1 MGSGFR
7 WNDARE
13 EARAMTRQYELVE
26 RVLSYEP
33 DADEALLN
41 RAYVY
46 AMKAHGNQKR
56 ASGAPFISH
65 PLEVAAI
72 LAEMRLDGATI
83 ATALL
88 HDTIEDTGATRGE
101 IDAMFGPEIGSLV
114 DGLTKIKKLDLVTKK
129 GEQAENFR
137 KLLLAISSDIRVL
150 LVKLADRLHNM
161 RTLKHMKPAKRKLI
175 AEETMD
181 IYAPL
186 AGRMGMQWL
195 REELEDHAFRWLNP
209 EAYAAVVERLKALRE
224 RNQGLIGEIQSALTA
239 KLEEAKLAAAVVDR
253 EKKPYAIWSK
263 MERKQISLEQLSDI
277 YGFRIIVGDD
287 AADCYRA
294 LAAVHTTW
302 HAVPGRFKDY
312 ISNPKPNDYQSIH
325 TTVVGPR
332 HQRVEL
338 QIRTERMHSVAEY
351 GVAAH
356 ALYKDATNGSGAGND
371 VAPSQDSNA
380 YRWLR
385 HLVGILLEGDNPE
398 EFLEHTKL
406 ELFQDQ
412 VFCFTPKGRLIAL
425 PRGANPID
433 FAYAVH
439 TDIGNTCV
447 GCKIDG
453 RPMPL
458 VTELLNGD
466 EVEIV
471 CSEAQHPP
479 SAWQSL
485 AITGKARSAIRRATR
500 DAARAQYGKL
510 GREILT
516 RAFTRQGKTFSEE
529 VIGQVLGRLPQKSVE
544 DVIAAVGRG
553 ELASAD
559 VICAVWPEAV
569 GPEAPRRRRTL
580 KRNDGEGWFGLG
592 KVMGLKFRWPGST
605 SARARADLKDGIPIR
620 GLRGDLPVQFA
631 EGGAVPGDRI
641 VGILSPG
648 EGITIYPIHAQA
660 LKAFDDEPERWIDV
674 TWDIDEDDPQRFPA
688 RIAVTALNEPGS
700 LAQIAAVIGEAD
712 GNIDNIKL
720 TRRVA
725 DYTEMLIGLEVWDL
739 KHLNDII
746 AGLRARGVVSNAAR
760 AND

>member
-1 MGSGFR
+1 
-7 WNDARE
+7 
-13 EARAMTRQYELVE
+13 MTRQYELVE
-26 RVLSYEP
+26 RVKSYEP

-56 ASGAPFISH
+56 ASGAPFFSH

-72 LAEMRLDGATI
+72 LAEMRLDDATI

-88 HDTIEDTGATRGE
+88 HDTIEDTGATRSE
-101 IDAMFGPEIGSLV
+101 IDALFGPEIGSLV

-129 GEQAENFR
+129 AEQAENFR

-161 RTLKHMKPAKRKLI
+161 RTLEHVKPAKRKLI
-175 AEETMD
+175 AEETME

-209 EAYAAVVERLKALRE
+209 EGYAAVVDRLKMLRE
-224 RNQGLIGEIQSALTA
+224 RNQGLIEEIENALTK
-239 KLEEAKLAAAVVDR
+239 KLEEAKVTAIVAGR

-277 YGFRIIVGDD
+277 YAFRIVVGQEM
-287 AADCYRA
+287 DCYRA
-294 LAAVHTTW
+294 LAVVHTTW

-312 ISNPKPNDYQSIH
+312 ISSPKQNDYQSIH
-325 TTVVGPR
+325 TTIIGPR
-332 HQRVEL
+332 HQRAEL
-338 QIRTERMHSVAEY
+338 QLRTERMHSVAEY

-356 ALYKDATNGSGAGND
+356 ALYKDVTNGSL
-371 VAPSQDSNA
+371 PKQESNA

-385 HLVGILLEGDNPE
+385 HLVEMLLEGDNPE

-447 GCKIDG
+447 GAKING

-458 VTELLNGD
+458 VTELRNGD
-466 EVEIV
+466 EVEII
-471 CSEAQHPP
+471 CSEARSPQAPP

-485 AITGKARSAIRRATR
+485 AVTGKARSAIRRATR
-500 DAARAQYGKL
+500 DAVRAQYGKL
-510 GREILT
+510 GREILE
-516 RAFTRQGKTFSEE
+516 RAFSRRGKTFSEE
-529 VIGQVLGRLPQKSVE
+529 GIGQAVGRLSQKTAE

-553 ELASAD
+553 ELSSAD
-559 VICAVWPEAV
+559 VIRAVWPE
-569 GPEAPRRRRTL
+569 EASAETPKRRRKVKRTE
-580 KRNDGEGWFGLG
+580 EGWFGLG
-592 KVMGLKFRWPGST
+592 KVMGLKFRWPGS
-605 SARARADLKDGIPIR
+605 SGRSRPAGASSIPIR
-620 GLRGDLPVQFA
+620 GLRGDLPVSFA
-631 EGGAVPGDRI
+631 EDGAVPGDRI
-641 VGILSPG
+641 VGILNPG
-648 EGITIYPIHAQA
+648 QGITIYPIHAEA
-660 LKAFDDEPERWIDV
+660 LKAFDEEPERWIDV
-674 TWDIDEDDPQRFPA
+674 TWDIDEDNPQRFPA
-688 RIAVTALNEPGS
+688 KIAVIALNEPGS
-700 LAQIAAVIGEAD
+700 LAQVAAVIGEAD
-712 GNIDNIKL
+712 GNIDNIKMMK
-720 TRRVA
+720 RVP
-725 DYTEMLIGLEVWDL
+725 DYAEMIIDLEVWDL
-739 KHLNDII
+739 THLNEII
-746 AGLRARGVVSNAAR
+746 AGLRAKDVVSSAAR
-760 AND
+760 VSA